1 MNRDALVDLEHLNQL
16 SLTPEE
22 QDETLAFFAAREA
35 DWEALAQVDTENV
48 ERMVHVRP
56 MVNVMRD
63 DVASQPF
70 SRDDL
75 LAQAP
80 ESMDGYWQVPRVL
93 Q

>member
-1 MNRDALVDLEHLNQL
+1 MDRDTLLGLEHLNQL
-16 SLTPEE
+16 SLTPQE

-35 DWEALAQVDTENV
+35 DWEALAQIDTADV

-56 MVNVMRD
+56 MVNVMRE

-70 SRDDL
+70 SREDL
-75 LAQAP
+75 LEQAP
-80 ESMDGYWQVPRVL
+80 ESMDGYWQVPQVL